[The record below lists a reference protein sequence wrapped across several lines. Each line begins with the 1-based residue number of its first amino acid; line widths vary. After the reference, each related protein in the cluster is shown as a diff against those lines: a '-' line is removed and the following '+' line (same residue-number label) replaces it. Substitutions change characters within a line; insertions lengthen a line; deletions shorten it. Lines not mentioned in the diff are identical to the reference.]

1 MTLGSWGED
10 KAAQYLQKQ
19 GYVIA
24 ERNYRS
30 RIGEIDII
38 AQNDQELVFV
48 EVKTRK
54 SQTFGL
60 PCEAVGHSK
69 IRHLRRMAEWYMTV
83 CSVGS
88 MEARIDVIE
97 ILIVDDAPYLR
108 HIRNITE

>member
-10 KAAQYLQKQ
+10 RAAQYLQKQ

-30 RIGEIDII
+30 KIGEIDLI

-48 EVKTRK
+48 EVKTRQ

-60 PCEAVGHSK
+60 PCEAVGHAK
-69 IRHLRRMAEWYMTV
+69 IRHLKRMAEWYLTV
-83 CSVGS
+83 STAESLEV
-88 MEARIDVIE
+88 RIDVIE
-97 ILIVDDAPYLR
+97 ILIVNGAPYLR
-108 HIRNITE
+108 HIKNITE